1 MDLMTRPLRILHLE
15 DDAADGDLVKA
26 TLVREGIVCDIV
38 RVEAL
43 ASFTAA
49 AREGQFDIIL
59 ADFSLPGFDGL
70 SALDIAK
77 AQCPDIPFI
86 FVTGKMGEELAIEA
100 LKGGATDYVL
110 KDKLSRLVLAVR
122 RALAEVKERSELK
135 EAEQEIRVSHKRLG
149 DLFTHLETV
158 REDERERIARELHDE
173 LGQILTALKMDL
185 AWLGD
190 KCRDRRDLFEKTRA
204 MTEIVDSTIQSVKR
218 ILMELRPAILDHL
231 GLSASIEWQALDFQ
245 NHTGISCELI
255 IDPPNIVIDGGRT
268 MTLFRIFQEA
278 LTNVARHAE
287 ATRVTVSLTK
297 TDDEIV
303 LMISDDG
310 KGITKEQLSKPR
322 SFGILGVSE
331 RVRFWGGSV
340 TVEGTAASGTTMRVA
355 LPLDPEE

>member
-1 MDLMTRPLRILHLE
+1 MPRPLRVLHLE
-15 DDAADGDLVKA
+15 DDAADGELVKA
-26 TLVREGIVCDIV
+26 TLVREGIVCDIL
-38 RVEAL
+38 RVEGL

-49 AREGQFDIIL
+49 IHEGQVDIIL

-70 SALDIAK
+70 SALDIARV
-77 AQCPDIPFI
+77 QCPDVPFI

-100 LKGGATDYVL
+100 LKSGATDYVL

-122 RALAEVKERSELK
+122 RALAEVKERSELR
-135 EAEQEIRVSHKRLG
+135 EAEQEIRASHKRLR

-190 KCRDRRDLFEKTRA
+190 KCRDRRELFEKTRT
-204 MTEIVDSTIQSVKR
+204 MTEIVDTTIQSVKR

-231 GLSASIEWQALDFQ
+231 GLSASIEWQAHDFQ
-245 NHTGISCELI
+245 KRTGITCELL

-278 LTNVARHAE
+278 LTNVVRHAE
-287 ATRVTVSLTK
+287 ATRVTVRLEK
-297 TDDEIV
+297 TDEEIV
-303 LMISDDG
+303 LIIADDG
-310 KGITKEQLSKPR
+310 KGITNEQLSKPR

-331 RVRFWGGSV
+331 RVRFWGGNV
-340 TVEGTAASGTTMRVA
+340 TVEGTGGSGTMMRVA
-355 LPLDPEE
+355 LPLGAEE